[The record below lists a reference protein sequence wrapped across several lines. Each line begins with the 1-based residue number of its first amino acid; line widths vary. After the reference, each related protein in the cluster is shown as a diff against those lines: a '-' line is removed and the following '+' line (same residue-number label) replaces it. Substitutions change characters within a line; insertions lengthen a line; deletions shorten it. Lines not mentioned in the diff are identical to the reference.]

1 MTVDQ
6 MNNVNSVSMHLGNVA
21 MEQMRM
27 EQMQQMTMGQM
38 NLHSYYQRQVEEAE
52 EEVEEEDRVISPAPS
67 AASKED
73 SFEEEIS
80 ERGHDKEQES
90 SAPAAASESDPED
103 KNIKP
108 PYSYIAMITMAIIQ
122 SPHKRL
128 TLHGICEFI
137 RSRFAYYRS
146 RYPAWQNSIRHN
158 LSLNDCFVKVA
169 REPGNPGKGNFWTL
183 DPNAQDMFDNGSF
196 LRRRKRFKRRELL
209 MPRGLRGFPPY
220 LDPLTQR
227 ILLQMQEANHHR
239 QQQQQQ
245 SRHQHQQAPPM
256 YPGRLP
262 LVPPP
267 FMPLPHN
274 LPPAYLPP
282 FAYPR
287 HCPLLPPT
295 SNRPM
300 LPSSS
305 SSPSPPLLATL
316 VKPEK
321 STLSNFSIESLIA

>member
-1 MTVDQ
+1 
-6 MNNVNSVSMHLGNVA
+6 MNNVNSVSMHMANNVVT
-21 MEQMRM
+21 MQEQMRL
-27 EQMQQMTMGQM
+27 EQMQHM
-38 NLHSYYQRQVEEAE
+38 NLHSYYQRQVEET

-80 ERGHDKEQES
+80 DRSQVDEQEGS
-90 SAPAAASESDPED
+90 VANVAASEAADPED

-196 LRRRKRFKRRELL
+196 LRRRKRFKRRELM

-220 LDPLTQR
+220 LDPLAQR
-227 ILLQMQEANHHR
+227 ILLQMQEAQHR
-239 QQQQQQ
+239 QQQQQQQ
-245 SRHQHQQAPPM
+245 SRHHQHQ
-256 YPGRLP
+256 
-262 LVPPP
+262 
-267 FMPLPHN
+267 
-274 LPPAYLPP
+274 
-282 FAYPR
+282 
-287 HCPLLPPT
+287 
-295 SNRPM
+295 
-300 LPSSS
+300 
-305 SSPSPPLLATL
+305 LLAIFL
-316 VKPEK
+316 GQFCPIPPHHPRRH
-321 STLSNFSIESLIA
+321 SCYRPWSSLRRTR

>member
-6 MNNVNSVSMHLGNVA
+6 MNSVNSVSMHMGNIT
-21 MEQMRM
+21 MEQMRL
-27 EQMQQMTMGQM
+27 EQVQQM

-80 ERGHDKEQES
+80 DRVQVDEQEDNV
-90 SAPAAASESDPED
+90 ANAAANSEADPED

-196 LRRRKRFKRRELL
+196 LRRRKRFKRRELM

-220 LDPLTQR
+220 LDPLAQR
-227 ILLQMQEANHHR
+227 ILLQMQEAQHR
-239 QQQQQQ
+239 QQQQ
-245 SRHQHQQAPPM
+245 SRHHQHQPPPM

-262 LVPPP
+262 LPP
-267 FMPLPHN
+267 FMPLPHS
-274 LPPAYLPP
+274 LPPAYLTP
-282 FAYPR
+282 FAFHPR

-295 SNRPM
+295 SNSRPI
-300 LPSSS
+300 LPNSS
-305 SSPSPPLLATL
+305 SSPSPPLLHTL

-321 STLSNFSIESLIA
+321 NTLSNFSIESLIA

>member
-1 MTVDQ
+1 MMMDQ
-6 MNNVNSVSMHLGNVA
+6 MNNVNSLSMHLGNVA
-21 MEQMRM
+21 M

-38 NLHSYYQRQVEEAE
+38 NLHSYYQRQLE

-80 ERGHDKEQES
+80 EGSQVEEEES
-90 SAPAAASESDPED
+90 KGGVEASEADPED

-108 PYSYIAMITMAIIQ
+108 PYSYIAMITMAITQ

-158 LSLNDCFVKVA
+158 LSRDDCFVKVS
-169 REPGNPGKGNFWTL
+169 REPDNLGKGNFWTL

-196 LRRRKRFKRRELL
+196 LRRWKRFKRREL
-209 MPRGLRGFPPY
+209 MKPY
-220 LDPLTQR
+220 LDPPAQR
-227 ILLQMQEANHHR
+227 ILVQKQEGNQDR
-239 QQQQQQ
+239 QQQQQD
-245 SRHQHQQAPPM
+245 QAPPM
-256 YPGRLP
+256 FPGRLP
-262 LVPPP
+262 LVPPL
-267 FMPLPHN
+267 MPLPHK
-274 LPPAYLPP
+274 LPPY
-282 FAYPR
+282 AYPR
-287 HCPLLPPT
+287 HLPPT

-300 LPSSS
+300 LSSSS
-305 SSPSPPLLATL
+305 SSPSPPLLTTM

-321 STLSNFSIESLIA
+321 TSLTNFSIESLIA

>member
-6 MNNVNSVSMHLGNVA
+6 MNNVNRVSMHMGNLP
-21 MEQMRM
+21 MEQMRL
-27 EQMQQMTMGQM
+27 EQVHQM
-38 NLHSYYQRQVEEAE
+38 NLHSYYQRQVVEE
-52 EEVEEEDRVISPAPS
+52 EEVDEEDRVISPAPS
-67 AASKED
+67 GASKED

-80 ERGHDKEQES
+80 ERGQVDEQES
-90 SAPAAASESDPED
+90 NEASVAASEEADPED

-196 LRRRKRFKRRELL
+196 LRRRKRFKRRELM

-220 LDPLTQR
+220 LDPLAQR
-227 ILLQMQEANHHR
+227 ILLQMQEANHR

-245 SRHQHQQAPPM
+245 SRHHQHQPPPM

-262 LVPPP
+262 LPP
-267 FMPLPHN
+267 FMPLPPHN

-287 HCPLLPPT
+287 HCPLMPPS
-295 SNRPM
+295 SNRSII
-300 LPSSS
+300 LPSS
-305 SSPSPPLLATL
+305 SSPSPPPHTL

-321 STLSNFSIESLIA
+321 TTLSNFSIESLIA

>member
-6 MNNVNSVSMHLGNVA
+6 MNNVNSVNMHMMDNVS
-21 MEQMRM
+21 MEQMRL
-27 EQMQQMTMGQM
+27 EQVQQMTMGQM

-52 EEVEEEDRVISPAPS
+52 EEEDGGISPAPS
-67 AASKED
+67 AVSKED

-90 SAPAAASESDPED
+90 SAPATASESDPED

-196 LRRRKRFKRRELL
+196 LRRRKRFKRRELM

-220 LDPLTQR
+220 LDPLAQR
-227 ILLQMQEANHHR
+227 ILLQMQEANQR
-239 QQQQQQ
+239 QQQQ
-245 SRHQHQQAPPM
+245 SRHQHQPPPM

-262 LVPPP
+262 LPP
-267 FMPLPHN
+267 FMPLPHS

-295 SNRPM
+295 IRPSV
-300 LPSSS
+300 PSS
-305 SSPSPPLLATL
+305 SSPSPPLNTL

-321 STLSNFSIESLIA
+321 NTLSNFSIESLIA

>member
-6 MNNVNSVSMHLGNVA
+6 MNNVNSVNMHMMDNVS
-21 MEQMRM
+21 MEQMRL
-27 EQMQQMTMGQM
+27 EQVQQMTMGQM
-38 NLHSYYQRQVEEAE
+38 NLHSYYQRQVEE
-52 EEVEEEDRVISPAPS
+52 EEVEDEDGGISPAPS
-67 AASKED
+67 AVSKED

-90 SAPAAASESDPED
+90 SAPATASESDPED

-196 LRRRKRFKRRELL
+196 LRRRKRFKRRELM

-220 LDPLTQR
+220 LDPLAQR
-227 ILLQMQEANHHR
+227 ILLQMQEANQR
-239 QQQQQQ
+239 QQQQ
-245 SRHQHQQAPPM
+245 SRHQHQPPPM

-262 LVPPP
+262 LPP
-267 FMPLPHN
+267 FMPLPHS

-295 SNRPM
+295 IRPSV
-300 LPSSS
+300 PSS
-305 SSPSPPLLATL
+305 SSPSPPLNTL

-321 STLSNFSIESLIA
+321 NTLSNFSIESLIA